1 MPARDVQHVRQ
12 CTLLELVGLT
22 HVEDD
27 RTTGGDLSLDF
38 QGVLDVA
45 DPKNLVG
52 LLSSAQDRAR
62 TIAVAIAD
70 GTRPGDLIRPG
81 RLQTLRAVDGGVLAR
96 RGILFQL
103 VALEVALSG
112 PALAFV
118 AAGAYHAD
126 PQGQG
131 MFILVLTLAA
141 AVRPTIG
148 PKARTVVLERSFGAP
163 TVINSGVIVAQ
174 T

>member
-1 MPARDVQHVRQ
+1 M
-12 CTLLELVGLT
+12 
-22 HVEDD
+22 
-27 RTTGGDLSLDF
+27 TGS
-38 QGVLDVA
+38 
-45 DPKNLVG
+45 
-52 LLSSAQDRAR
+52 
-62 TIAVAIAD
+62 
-70 GTRPGDLIRPG
+70 DLIG
-81 RLQTLRAVDGGVLAR
+81 LMILAAGLFAIGLFGVLAR

-141 AVRPTIG
+141 AEVAVGLALFLKIR
-148 PKARTVVLERSFGAP
+148 RTTGSDDSD
-163 TVINSGVIVAQ
+163 VISGMKG
-174 T
+174 